1 MVKYCPR
8 CGAPNEDNALFCS
21 KCGWQF
27 PQVQQIPQQP
37 PQQIA
42 QLPFQPIQQTAQYAS
57 QASENIIIGNRE
69 ITITKSRRVGY
80 LVGGLFA
87 ILIGIFSTL
96 YGFEISSVYC
106 GTYLLEL
113 EWIGGALIGFGL
125 AGLLVGYYLGKTVWV
140 TK

>member
-27 PQVQQIPQQP
+27 PQVQQIPQQQ
-37 PQQIA
+37 PQQIV
-42 QLPFQPIQQTAQYAS
+42 QPSTQPIQQTAQYAS

-80 LVGGLFA
+80 LVGGFAVIVIGIIFTFIGFAFSRVYCDTYLLGIEWISGFFIGFGFA
-87 ILIGIFSTL
+87 ILM
-96 YGFEISSVYC
+96 
-106 GTYLLEL
+106 
-113 EWIGGALIGFGL
+113 
-125 AGLLVGYYLGKTVWV
+125 VGYYLGKTVWV